1 MNYKGYKGIEPTTE
15 TLNKWLLTRKRSE
28 GEFLTFGDFKY
39 SGFYT
44 VQNYRSDRLFF
55 RIAFILEILFLF
67 AVSIMVGGFD
77 LLLSLSAFAC
87 IALDFIGAYFYH
99 KNSDKICKAQL
110 ALNIEKYNKKIGRSN
125 GNNIGKLDQTL
136 KSEKIKA
143 SRIIG
148 ATLILFSALLKIVG
162 SFILFELPVFTIAL
176 TFIYCFVAYIHIYHT
191 GYWFAGWRFFSA
203 MDKQLISELKVDP
216 ISGINTEF
224 DFDCWEVENLPA
236 EIKLKE
242 IRYNIFKENNIYDS
256 LQYNKEDNKWSYHK
270 WHHHFWDDADLIN
283 FINSKDDK
291 NGVLTDAAK
300 AFIAAD
306 ISQRKFLNVN

>member
-1 MNYKGYKGIEPTTE
+1 MNYKGYKGVIPAPETTR
-15 TLNKWLLTRKRSE
+15 KWLLTRKRSE
-28 GEFLTFGDFKY
+28 DDFLTFGDFKF

-55 RIAFILEILFLF
+55 SIAFILEILFLV

-87 IALDFIGAYFYH
+87 IALDFIGAFFYH

-110 ALNIEKYNKKIGRSN
+110 ELNIEKYNKKIGRSDGLN
-125 GNNIGKLDQTL
+125 TTKLNYKL
-136 KSEKIKA
+136 KKEKRIS

-148 ATLILFSALLKIVG
+148 AILILFSALLKIVG

-191 GYWFAGWRFFSA
+191 GFWFAGWKFFGA
-203 MDKQLISELKVDP
+203 MDKHLITELQNDTIK
-216 ISGINTEF
+216 GRNTED
-224 DFDCWEVENLPA
+224 DFERKEVENLPVN
-236 EIKLKE
+236 IKLKQ
-242 IRYNIFKENNIYDS
+242 IKYNIFKENDIYDS
-256 LQYNKEDNKWSYHK
+256 LQYNEDEDKWVYRIWK
-270 WHHHFWDDADLIN
+270 HHFWDDDDLIN

-291 NGVLTDAAK
+291 HGVLTDSAK

-306 ISQRKFLNVN
+306 ISERKFLNIN